1 MPGEPEIF
9 ESFCLLEPWN
19 QRSLLQV
26 LKKKKCPSTTEDLT
40 VGLTCFQSVVTRN
53 MVASMSG
60 ILSSGWETRFPV
72 EHKTKLSGSSV
83 LSVVFSLIIC
93 LNQKCSCACI
103 PLYIEEN
110 AKTAK
115 TVLHR
120 VFQKT
125 WPMAMTH
132 TPTVH
137 SFTIYNI
144 PLSTIFLLSFCK
156 VRLPAQV
163 VTRCQIW
170 GTIELHRDPI
180 LKVLLEC

>member
-1 MPGEPEIF
+1 MAEEPEIF

-19 QRSLLQV
+19 QGSLLQV

-60 ILSSGWETRFPV
+60 LLSSGWETRFPV
-72 EHKTKLSGSSV
+72 EHKTKLTCQ
-83 LSVVFSLIIC
+83 VVQCSQLSLIIC

-120 VFQKT
+120 VFQKN
-125 WPMAMTH
+125 MANGNDTH
-132 TPTVH
+132 T
-137 SFTIYNI
+137 Y
-144 PLSTIFLLSFCK
+144 ST
-156 VRLPAQV
+156 
-163 VTRCQIW
+163 
-170 GTIELHRDPI
+170 
-180 LKVLLEC
+180 

>member
-9 ESFCLLEPWN
+9 ESFCLQEPWN
-19 QRSLLQV
+19 QGSLLQV

-60 ILSSGWETRFPV
+60 LLSSGWETRFPV

-83 LSVVFSLIIC
+83 LSVVLSLIIC
-93 LNQKCSCACI
+93 LNQKCPCI

-110 AKTAK
+110 AKTANP
-115 TVLHR
+115 VLHR

-125 WPMAMTH
+125 WPLANDTH
-132 TPTVH
+132 T
-137 SFTIYNI
+137 YN
-144 PLSTIFLLSFCK
+144 T
-156 VRLPAQV
+156 
-163 VTRCQIW
+163 
-170 GTIELHRDPI
+170 
-180 LKVLLEC
+180 

>member
-1 MPGEPEIF
+1 MAEEPEIF

-19 QRSLLQV
+19 QGSLLQV

-60 ILSSGWETRFPV
+60 LLSSGWETRFPV
-72 EHKTKLSGSSV
+72 EHKTKLTCQ
-83 LSVVFSLIIC
+83 VVQCSQLSLILC
-93 LNQKCSCACI
+93 LNQKCPCI

-110 AKTAK
+110 AKNRK
-115 TVLHR
+115 DR

-125 WPMAMTH
+125 WPMTH
-132 TPTVH
+132 TPTIH

-144 PLSTIFLLSFCK
+144 PLSTIYLLSFCIVAIK
-156 VRLPAQV
+156 LRLPAQV
-163 VTRCQIW
+163 MTRCQIW
-170 GTIELHRDPI
+170 GIFELHRHPI

>member
-1 MPGEPEIF
+1 MAEEPEIF

-19 QRSLLQV
+19 QGSLLQV

-60 ILSSGWETRFPV
+60 LLSSGWETRFPV

-110 AKTAK
+110 AKTARK
-115 TVLHR
+115 CQNGKDSSSQGLS
-120 VFQKT
+120 KN
-125 WPMAMTH
+125 MANGNDTH
-132 TPTVH
+132 T
-137 SFTIYNI
+137 Y
-144 PLSTIFLLSFCK
+144 ST
-156 VRLPAQV
+156 
-163 VTRCQIW
+163 
-170 GTIELHRDPI
+170 
-180 LKVLLEC
+180 

>member
-1 MPGEPEIF
+1 MAEEPEIF

-19 QRSLLQV
+19 QGSLLQV

-60 ILSSGWETRFPV
+60 LLSSGWETRFPV

-125 WPMAMTH
+125 WPMTH
-132 TPTVH
+132 TPTIH

-163 VTRCQIW
+163 VTRCQI
-170 GTIELHRDPI
+170 
-180 LKVLLEC
+180 